1 MGYYTR
7 YELEHVSDGR
17 ESDLVSSINYGHSM
31 LTEAEPAKW
40 YTHEAEIAAAMRELQ
55 IKAVH
60 LKGIGEEYGD
70 IWFKEFLLDGPNVI
84 VAEFKAQ
91 VIKPDTATSLRRI

>member
-17 ESDLVSSINYGHSM
+17 EADLVSSINYGKSM
-31 LTEAEPAKW
+31 LTEHERAEW
-40 YTHEAEIAAAMRELQ
+40 YTHEADIAAAMRELQ
-55 IKAVH
+55 IKLVY

-84 VAEFKAQ
+84 VAEFRAQ
-91 VIKPDTATSLRRI
+91 VIKPDTVTSLRKI